1 MKITDYE
8 RGRRSTRQFFSPE
21 PGQELRGPAAASK
34 KYTADEIH
42 RRKILSKRAC
52 EIAGSRHALAEALGV
67 AKSTVDAWISGYG
80 VVPNKRLP
88 ALQQLIVEGS
98 P

>member
-8 RGRRSTRQFFSPE
+8 RGSRSTRHFFSPE

-34 KYTADEIH
+34 RYTADEIH
-42 RRKILSKRAC
+42 RRKVLSEKAC
-52 EIAGSRHALAEALGV
+52 EITGSRHALAETLGV

-88 ALQQLIVEGS
+88 TLQQLIAEGCS
-98 P
+98 